1 MGCGC
6 ATLYSGKLRDRDRVA
21 ELPLQSETDL
31 DKNTTDYQ
39 CVFTRGGKCVTHG
52 IVDRK
57 QVNTSQTWD
66 KKKNGLFGWI
76 VKTKTTYACGYRG
89 VAVSNI
95 CSDDESGRGRGVAKS
110 NYVSGSEGQYG
121 TRDSTTAL
129 GGTDNQ
135 VDRDTETQTRISGTG
150 INDAGCNKSERKW
163 ISSTEKDLS

>member
-6 ATLYSGKLRDRDRVA
+6 ATLDSGKLRDRDRVA

-76 VKTKTTYACGYRG
+76 VKIKTTYVCQFEG
-89 VAVSNI
+89 VAMSNV
-95 CSDDESGRGRGVAKS
+95 CSDDDNGRREGVAKS
-110 NYVSGSEGQYG
+110 NSVSGSNGQDE
-121 TRDSTTAL
+121 TRNSSSAL
-129 GGTDNQ
+129 GGTDYQ
-135 VDRDTETQTRISGTG
+135 VHRDVGNKTRISGAE
-150 INDAGCNKSERKW
+150 IKDAGCNNSERIR
-163 ISSTEKDLS
+163 ISSKEEELS